1 MNTKTP
7 KRTQPIG
14 DEAIVY
20 IVDDDVS
27 VRESLGLLFRSVSLY
42 AELFES
48 ASELLQR
55 KSPSVPSCLV
65 LDVRLPGLSG
75 LSCTPS

>member
-27 VRESLGLLFRSVSLY
+27 VRKSLGLLFRSVSLY
-42 AELFES
+42 AELFEFG
-48 ASELLQR
+48 E
-55 KSPSVPSCLV
+55 
-65 LDVRLPGLSG
+65 
-75 LSCTPS
+75 